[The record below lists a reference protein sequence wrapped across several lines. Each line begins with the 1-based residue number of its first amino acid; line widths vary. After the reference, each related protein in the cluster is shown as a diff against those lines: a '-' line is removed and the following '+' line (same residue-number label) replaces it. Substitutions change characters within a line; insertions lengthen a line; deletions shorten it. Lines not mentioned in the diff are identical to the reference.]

1 MLHTGKK
8 NQQEI
13 RYVAIICIG
22 GGGRGGKK
30 IIVL

>member
-22 GGGRGGKK
+22 GGGGGGAKK
-30 IIVL
+30 L